1 MGSAKNHDHK
11 LCRISK
17 ITGPDTSRLT
27 RSDCCYFPLVSSR
40 FRVLNL
46 RFKNV
51 GLFTS
56 HQNYYVC
63 CASERRR
70 KRKQTI
76 DSSSQVCAVDWESC
90 VWNDVPLS
98 LPTANTR
105 ASELFRYLYPDEVN
119 LIGSNAMGVLHLQN
133 KYMLPSLVDKCT
145 EYLRPIL
152 NPSQVFKTTCSIACR
167 KRLDCCLLSEG
178 YRSKCIEI
186 RSICYNSKVF
196 CSRNWSKEIFFKS
209 RRSTSSR
216 QWLNG
221 RPNDRKNMQG
231 RQTDGQQIG
240 MILGER
246 IIQAIWFPVMQL
258 DDFISVVGDSK
269 VLTN

>member
-11 LCRISK
+11 LRRISK
-17 ITGPDTSRLT
+17 IMAPDTSRLT

-70 KRKQTI
+70 RRKQTI
-76 DSSSQVCAVDWESC
+76 DSSSQVCAVDWGSC
-90 VWNDVPLS
+90 VWNDVPS
-98 LPTANTR
+98 SFPTANTR

-119 LIGSNAMGVLHLQN
+119 LIGSNVMGVLHLQN

-152 NPSQVFKTTCSIACR
+152 NPSQVF
-167 KRLDCCLLSEG
+167 
-178 YRSKCIEI
+178 
-186 RSICYNSKVF
+186 
-196 CSRNWSKEIFFKS
+196 
-209 RRSTSSR
+209 
-216 QWLNG
+216 
-221 RPNDRKNMQG
+221 
-231 RQTDGQQIG
+231 
-240 MILGER
+240 
-246 IIQAIWFPVMQL
+246 
-258 DDFISVVGDSK
+258 
-269 VLTN
+269 

>member
-17 ITGPDTSRLT
+17 ITAPDTSRLT

-76 DSSSQVCAVDWESC
+76 DSSSQVCAVDCESC

-98 LPTANTR
+98 FPTANTR

-119 LIGSNAMGVLHLQN
+119 LSGSNVMGVLHLQN
-133 KYMLPSLVDKCT
+133 KDMLPWLVDKCT

-186 RSICYNSKVF
+186 RSICSNSKVF
-196 CSRNWSKEIFFKS
+196 ARGI
-209 RRSTSSR
+209 
-216 QWLNG
+216 
-221 RPNDRKNMQG
+221 DRKRYSSNWGDRPVQG
-231 RQTDGQQIG
+231 SDWMGDQMIARTRRQTDGQQIRR
-240 MILGER
+240 ILGER
-246 IIQAIWFPVMQL
+246 IIQAI
-258 DDFISVVGDSK
+258 
-269 VLTN
+269 

>member
-17 ITGPDTSRLT
+17 ITAPDTSRLT

-70 KRKQTI
+70 KLTGLCYRLGVLCLKRCSI
-76 DSSSQVCAVDWESC
+76 ELPHCEYES
-90 VWNDVPLS
+90 L
-98 LPTANTR
+98 L
-105 ASELFRYLYPDEVN
+105 ELFRYLYPDELN
-119 LIGSNAMGVLHLQN
+119 LIGSNVMEVLHSQN

-186 RSICYNSKVF
+186 RSICDNSNVF

-216 QWLNG
+216 Q
-221 RPNDRKNMQG
+221 
-231 RQTDGQQIG
+231 
-240 MILGER
+240 
-246 IIQAIWFPVMQL
+246 
-258 DDFISVVGDSK
+258 
-269 VLTN
+269 

>member
-17 ITGPDTSRLT
+17 ITAPDTSRLT

-56 HQNYYVC
+56 HQNYCLLRFRAKTKAKANNWFQFTGLC
-63 CASERRR
+63 CRLKVLCL
-70 KRKQTI
+70 KRCSI
-76 DSSSQVCAVDWESC
+76 ELPHCEYES
-90 VWNDVPLS
+90 LF
-98 LPTANTR
+98 
-105 ASELFRYLYPDEVN
+105 ELFRYLYPDEVN
-119 LIGSNAMGVLHLQN
+119 LIGSNVMGVLHLQN
-133 KYMLPSLVDKCT
+133 KYMLPSLVK
-145 EYLRPIL
+145 YLRPIL
-152 NPSQVFKTTCSIACR
+152 NPSQVFKTTCSVACR

-231 RQTDGQQIG
+231 RQTDGQQIRR
-240 MILGER
+240 ILGER

-258 DDFISVVGDSK
+258 NDFISVVGDSK

>member
-17 ITGPDTSRLT
+17 ITAPDTSRLT

-216 QWLNG
+216 Q
-221 RPNDRKNMQG
+221 
-231 RQTDGQQIG
+231 
-240 MILGER
+240 
-246 IIQAIWFPVMQL
+246 
-258 DDFISVVGDSK
+258 
-269 VLTN
+269 